1 MIIAGQRL
9 PIVIATRPVDFR
21 RGHDCLAATVQNEL
35 GPDPHSGLTVIFRS
49 KRGDRLK
56 ILVWDGTG
64 LVLVYKRLEQ
74 GSFAWPKIQD
84 GVMRLSRAQFET
96 LFEGL
101 APLSVIAQQSPA
113 GQWAP
118 GCCTKGAAAGCGRM
132 TQWVGFGHVLLGFL
146 RCIGY
151 EIACRSPSMSASFQT
166 CRPRW

>member
-21 RGHDCLAATVQNEL
+21 RGHDGLAATVQNEL
-35 GPDPHSGLTVIFRS
+35 GLDPHSGLTVIFRS

-74 GSFAWPKIQD
+74 GSFAWPKVQD

-101 APLSVIAQQSPA
+101 DWRRVVARKVRPPTALLGHVNMPCQAV
-113 GQWAP
+113 
-118 GCCTKGAAAGCGRM
+118 GRM
-132 TQWVGFGHVLLGFL
+132 TQQVGFGHVLLGFL

-151 EIACRSPSMSASFQT
+151 ESACRSPSISTSFQT
-166 CRPRW
+166 CRQRW